1 MHIEDYAIIGD
12 LGTAALVRNNGSI
25 DWLCWPEFDSDA
37 CLAALLG
44 KPENGR
50 WRVAPKDEN
59 ARVTRQYRDSTLILE
74 TRFETSEG
82 AATLIDFM
90 PPRGGNSHLI
100 RVVKGERGNVT
111 FGSELIV
118 RFGYG
123 AVVPWVTRIDNETVR
138 LVAGPD
144 MLVLR
149 TPVEMHGENFKT
161 VGEFTVS
168 AGEQVPMVLT
178 YAPSHRVLPD
188 SCDVLECLQ
197 ATEEFWTD
205 WSRRNK
211 IGGRWKDAVTRS
223 LVTLKAL
230 TFAPTGG
237 MVAAPTTSLPEKIGG
252 ERNWDYRFCWLRD
265 ATLTLLALMNA
276 GYYEEAQL
284 WRDWLLRAVAGLPD
298 QLQVVYGVRG
308 ERRLTEWLVPWLDG
322 YEKSQ
327 PVRIGNAAHDQFQ
340 LDVYGEVMDAAHQ
353 ARQGGLGIREAGW
366 DVQREILAHVEKV
379 WREPDEGIW
388 EVRSTREQFTYSK
401 AMAWVAFDRA
411 IKSAETWNLPA
422 PLGRWREIRKEIH
435 EDVCARGF
443 DPELNSFVRAYGTQE
458 LDASLLLLPAI
469 GFLPGDDPRIR
480 GTVAAIERRLVRD
493 GLVYRYR
500 QAESDDG
507 LKGDEGVF
515 LACSFWLADAYLL
528 CGRHDDAVALFE
540 RLLSLRNDVGLLSE
554 EYEPSSRRF
563 MGNFPQAFS
572 HLALVNTAS
581 NITHHDKPAEQ
592 RSEAKVA
599 GPAS

>member
-12 LGTAALVRNNGSI
+12 LGTAALVGNNGSI

-149 TPVEMHGENFKT
+149 TPVKMHGKNFKT

-276 GYYEEAQL
+276 GYYEEAQS

-469 GFLPGDDPRIR
+469 GFLPGDDPRIC
-480 GTVAAIERRLVRD
+480 GTVAAIERRLLRD

>member
-276 GYYEEAQL
+276 GYYEEAQS

-469 GFLPGDDPRIR
+469 GFLPGDDPRIC